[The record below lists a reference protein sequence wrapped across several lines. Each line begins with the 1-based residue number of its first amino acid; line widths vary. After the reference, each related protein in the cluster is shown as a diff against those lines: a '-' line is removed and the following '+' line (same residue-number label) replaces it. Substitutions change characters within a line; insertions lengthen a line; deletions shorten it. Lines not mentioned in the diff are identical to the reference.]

1 MNGFQLF
8 VNLCPLCTIRAIYLV
23 WTAQIKISFILCDMS
38 GAIGYFHLDLAVDT
52 RGLWEIYLFLSK
64 IILYSSMVLL
74 YSPLGWGILWKLDV
88 DNVMPWENWATHKIL
103 ARIILYEFCS
113 RFMNSVSPPNSD
125 EFIYFNYLSLLI
137 SLDLEIIKTLI
148 SCTFEIYMCV
158 KTLTLSLEVL
168 DLDYLFLVNRYKT

>member
-88 DNVMPWENWATHKIL
+88 DNAMRKLSYSQNTRTNNIVWIL
-103 ARIILYEFCS
+103 QHI
-113 RFMNSVSPPNSD
+113 FMNSVSPPNSD
-125 EFIYFNYLSLLI
+125 EFIYFNYLSLLRW
-137 SLDLEIIKTLI
+137 LALEIIKPLT
-148 SCTFEIYMCV
+148 SCTFKIYILQV
-158 KTLTLSLEVL
+158 TVSI
-168 DLDYLFLVNRYKT
+168 